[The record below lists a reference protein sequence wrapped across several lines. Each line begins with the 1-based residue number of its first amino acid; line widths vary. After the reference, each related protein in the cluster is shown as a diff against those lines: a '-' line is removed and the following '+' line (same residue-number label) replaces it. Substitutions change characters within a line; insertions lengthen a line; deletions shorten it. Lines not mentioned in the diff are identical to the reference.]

1 MPNFS
6 FLEGVILTLS
16 VGWEWVGGWVG
27 GVEICTIRLNSVP
40 LSLSW
45 GLTELG
51 NIVNRVSGVS
61 ENIVFV
67 LDAMLLGQ

>member
-1 MPNFS
+1 MGG
-6 FLEGVILTLS
+6 EG
-16 VGWEWVGGWVG
+16 GG
-27 GVEICTIRLNSVP
+27 GVQNFTIRLNSVP